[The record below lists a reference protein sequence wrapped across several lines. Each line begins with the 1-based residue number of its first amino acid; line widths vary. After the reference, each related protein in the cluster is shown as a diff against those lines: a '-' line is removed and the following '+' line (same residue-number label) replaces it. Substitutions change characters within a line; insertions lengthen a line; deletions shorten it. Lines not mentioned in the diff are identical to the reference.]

1 MQTRLGMP
9 RLFYFELKGYLV
21 MKSFN
26 FKIILRNGKASL
38 FFIDGQRV
46 SKSKFVFLEIQVSMS
61 SGRFDTLHTTRT
73 RSGNWAHHKTGYLT
87 S

>member
-1 MQTRLGMP
+1 MP
-9 RLFYFELKGYLV
+9 AFD
-21 MKSFN
+21 
-26 FKIILRNGKASL
+26 FKIISNKEGKAKL
-38 FFIDGQRV
+38 FFIDGKRV

-61 SGRFDTLHTTRT
+61 SGRFDTFHTTRT